1 MFKVIVEDSETKARV
16 GQVQTAHR
24 VFETP
29 AFLPVGT
36 QATVKTLAPQDL
48 KEIGAQIVGSNA
60 YHLYIRP
67 GIQVIKDAG
76 GLHKF
81 MGWDGPILTDSGG
94 YQIFSLASFRKVA
107 DEGIWFH
114 SHFDGAKHF
123 LSPED
128 VIDIQMDLGSDISM
142 VLDECT
148 TYPCDRSYAMRSMEL
163 TLRWAKR
170 SRERFSTLPSTSSP
184 RAEQRSALEA
194 GPLAERPRANARGNS
209 QLLYGIIQG
218 STYLD
223 LRKEATERTMEVG
236 FDGYAVGGL
245 SVGEPFEL
253 KFEVLNS
260 ISPILP
266 FSSPRYLMGVG
277 GPPEILEAV
286 SLGFDIFDCTMPTRH
301 GRNGTAFTS
310 KGKLV
315 VRNSEYTKDQRPVD
329 EECSCYTCSNF
340 SRSYL
345 RHLFNAQEILGPR
358 LLTYHNVYF
367 YAKLMKRIRESIA
380 EGGFAQFK
388 KDFEAEFK
396 I

>member
-1 MFKVIVEDSETKARV
+1 MFKIVAEDRKTKARV
-16 GQVQTAHR
+16 GRVQTAHG

-36 QATVKTLAPQDL
+36 QATVKALAPRDL
-48 KEIGAQIVGSNA
+48 KEIGTQIVGSNA

-67 GIQVIKDAG
+67 GIQVIKDGG

-81 MGWDGPILTDSGG
+81 MGWDAPILTDSGG
-94 YQIFSLASFRKVA
+94 YQIFSLANFRRVT

-114 SHFDGAKHF
+114 SHKNGAKHF

-128 VIDIQMDLGSDISM
+128 VIDVQVDLGSDISM
-142 VLDECT
+142 VLDECAA
-148 TYPCDRSYAMRSMEL
+148 YPCDRNYAMRSMEL
-163 TLRWAKR
+163 TLEWAKR
-170 SRERFSTLPSTSSP
+170 SKTQFRAHSTT
-184 RAEQRSALEA
+184 
-194 GPLAERPRANARGNS
+194 NS

-218 STYLD
+218 SIYTD
-223 LRKEATERTMEVG
+223 LRKGATKRTIEIG

-245 SVGEPFEL
+245 SVGEPVEL
-253 KFEVLNS
+253 RFEVLNS

-266 FSSPRYLMGVG
+266 FDSPRYLMGVG
-277 GPPEILEAV
+277 GPAEILEVV
-286 SLGFDIFDCTMPTRH
+286 SLGFDIFDCTMPTRC

-315 VRNSEYTKDQRPVD
+315 VRNSEFSKDHRPVD

-358 LLTYHNVYF
+358 LLSLHNLCF
-367 YAKLMKRIRESIA
+367 YLNLMSDIRTSIA
-380 EGGFAQFK
+380 DRNFDTFRKSFKLKYRSKGG
-388 KDFEAEFK
+388 
-396 I
+396 

>member
-1 MFKVIVEDSETKARV
+1 MFKIIVEDSKTKARV

-67 GIQVIKDAG
+67 GIQVIKEAG

-81 MGWDGPILTDSGG
+81 MGWDRPILTDSGG

-107 DEGIWFH
+107 DEGIRFH

-170 SRERFSTLPSTSSP
+170 SRERFRVHSTV
-184 RAEQRSALEA
+184 
-194 GPLAERPRANARGNS
+194 NS

-277 GPPEILEAV
+277 GPQEILEAV

-315 VRNSEYTKDQRPVD
+315 VRNSEYTKDQSSVD
-329 EECSCYTCSNF
+329 EECGCYTCSNF